1 MRATGHIVVLSFLLL
16 AFSSIGYASAGTA
29 CHSSTSNTI
38 QMPQNFIGIALLA
51 LTISIDVVAFGYV
64 LARLV
69 PGTGIRGWLDNEYWE
84 IAKSAM
90 LIAGIY
96 AILMFVSSISLIL
109 AGCPPPAGSNV
120 ANDINTLISIDNANY
135 FQQAANNIN
144 TKISELYGVSFWLG
158 FLRNVQLTITLPI
171 PLFEDVYLLSG
182 FQMYIYSNPLLEQG
196 PTTGTYESIL
206 NDAFTM
212 LIFPITMLFVAQ
224 EIGLAYIVAIGLGI
238 FIPLGIVFRA
248 FPFIRGVGGTLI
260 GIGFALAVIYPAA
273 IALINIP
280 VNNALA
286 LQTAATGSKCTGS
299 GLFGGFICSAASYLK
314 VSFGGIAIAG
324 EGIGTIYPVLNE
336 LDITMLYFILQLMLF
351 IIDLVV
357 AYVLG
362 DNIARKLGGTLRLS
376 LGGKL
381 KLV

>member
-1 MRATGHIVVLSFLLL
+1 MRATWHIVVLSFLLL
-16 AFSSIGYASAGTA
+16 AFSSIGYASAGTT
-29 CHSSTSNTI
+29 CPTSNTI

-238 FIPLGIVFRA
+238 LIPLGIVFRA

-286 LQTAATGSKCTGS
+286 LQTAATGSCTGS
-299 GLFGGFICSAASYLK
+299 GLFGSLLCSAANATSHLK
-314 VSFGGIAIAG
+314 VLFGGIAIAA

>member
-1 MRATGHIVVLSFLLL
+1 
-16 AFSSIGYASAGTA
+16 
-29 CHSSTSNTI
+29 
-38 QMPQNFIGIALLA
+38 
-51 LTISIDVVAFGYV
+51 
-64 LARLV
+64 
-69 PGTGIRGWLDNEYWE
+69 
-84 IAKSAM
+84 
-90 LIAGIY
+90 
-96 AILMFVSSISLIL
+96 
-109 AGCPPPAGSNV
+109 
-120 ANDINTLISIDNANY
+120 
-135 FQQAANNIN
+135 
-144 TKISELYGVSFWLG
+144 
-158 FLRNVQLTITLPI
+158 VQLQVTVPI
-171 PLFEDVYLLSG
+171 PILPSVTILSG
-182 FQMYIYSNPLLEQG
+182 FQMNIYSNPLLEQG

-212 LIFPITMLFVAQ
+212 LVFPITMLLVAQ

-286 LQTAATGSKCTGS
+286 SVLVPTTATGSSGSSCTASGFLGS
-299 GLFGGFICSAASYLK
+299 FVCSVTKDMATLTTGFRAYIDVLS
-314 VSFGGIAIAG
+314 VGISTAI
-324 EGIGTIYPVLNE
+324 ESIGTIYPVLNE
-336 LDITMLYFILQLMLF
+336 LDITMLYFVLQLILF
-351 IIDLVV
+351 IIDLIV

-376 LGGKL
+376 LGGRL

>member
-1 MRATGHIVVLSFLLL
+1 MRAIGHIVVLSFLLL
-16 AFSSIGYASAGTA
+16 AFSSIGYARASTA
-29 CHSSTSNTI
+29 CPSSTSNTI
-38 QMPQNFIGIALLA
+38 QTPQNFIGIALLA

-109 AGCPPPAGSNV
+109 AGCPPPAGGNV
-120 ANDINTLISIDNANY
+120 ANNINTLISIDSASY
-135 FQQAANNIN
+135 FQTVANEIN

-158 FLRNVQLTITLPI
+158 FFRNVQPTITVPI
-171 PLFEDVYLLSG
+171 PLLEGVTLLSG

-248 FPFIRGVGGTLI
+248 FPFIRGVGGTLV
-260 GIGFALAVIYPAA
+260 GIGFALAVIYPAE

-286 LQTAATGSKCTGS
+286 LQTAATGGCTGS
-299 GLFGGFICSAASYLK
+299 GLLGSLLCSAANYLS
-314 VSFGGIAIAG
+314 VSIGGIATAA

-336 LDITMLYFILQLMLF
+336 LDITMLYFVLQFILF
-351 IIDLVV
+351 IIDLAV

>member
-1 MRATGHIVVLSFLLL
+1 MRATWHIVVLSFLLL

-29 CHSSTSNTI
+29 CPSSTSNTI
-38 QMPQNFIGIALLA
+38 QMPQNFVGIALLA

-109 AGCPPPAGSNV
+109 AGCPPPAGGNV
-120 ANDINTLISIDNANY
+120 ASNINTLISIDSASY
-135 FQQAANNIN
+135 FQPAANEIN
-144 TKISELYGVSFWLG
+144 TKTSELYSVSFWLG
-158 FLRNVQLTITLPI
+158 FFRNVQLTITVPI
-171 PLFEDVYLLSG
+171 PLLPGVTLLSG
-182 FQMYIYSNPLLEQG
+182 FRTNIYSNPLLEQG

-224 EIGLAYIVAIGLGI
+224 EIGLTYIVAIGLGI
-238 FIPLGIVFRA
+238 LIPLGIVFRA
-248 FPFIRGVGGTLI
+248 FPFIRGVGGTLV

-286 LQTAATGSKCTGS
+286 LQTAATGSGCTLS
-299 GLFGGFICSAASYLK
+299 GLFGSFICSLTAY
-314 VSFGGIAIAG
+314 VSVLTGGISTAA